1 MKRSKNKPV
10 GLIFMAI
17 LSFLLL
23 FQVVSFVSASS
34 IPDEKIGVLLIGF
47 GEPERYDA
55 DTYVGWKNFLTNY
68 MDAGMRMSGMPFMAT
83 ITEKALNI
91 MDSGTLL
98 VDKDEPLSLTEKE
111 DPDLIDAWGD
121 PYNGNDYKWVSKTF
135 LSVLD
140 SVPMI
145 GDMIPQFSYYL
156 APDGPGRG
164 ESDFWEYF
172 NLSMYDLYQQMDN
185 HNPGEERETKIMDYT
200 ETKLKERYGDKIVIE
215 RGFGADRPGFPDYRV
230 SAERLAKKGVTDII
244 LAEAY
249 VTFSDFEHPAG
260 EIPEY
265 LKDRGLEVNTI
276 TSGQIGG
283 TDAYNKGVAKMVEN
297 ELKNIPKDS
306 DVVVIL
312 NHHGMPCSDM
322 LAYDWG
328 MESYHRY
335 AEITF
340 EEAKNEIY
348 NLSIVKDWNGRIE
361 VWKAYTEMAE
371 GAMDPDNKIL
381 SVREAA
387 DKAAREDYEY
397 CIDVP
402 YEVGN
407 SGYET
412 LIGLREEGWGL
423 ESPAWEEYYED
434 GLKKYRTEF
443 EYKEMN
449 VVITD
454 GWIDGYAEGYYE
466 QISMAIDSLL

>member
-1 MKRSKNKPV
+1 
-10 GLIFMAI
+10 
-17 LSFLLL
+17 
-23 FQVVSFVSASS
+23 
-34 IPDEKIGVLLIGF
+34 
-47 GEPERYDA
+47 
-55 DTYVGWKNFLTNY
+55 
-68 MDAGMRMSGMPFMAT
+68 
-83 ITEKALNI
+83 
-91 MDSGTLL
+91 
-98 VDKDEPLSLTEKE
+98 
-111 DPDLIDAWGD
+111 
-121 PYNGNDYKWVSKTF
+121 
-135 LSVLD
+135 
-140 SVPMI
+140 
-145 GDMIPQFSYYL
+145 
-156 APDGPGRG
+156 
-164 ESDFWEYF
+164 
-172 NLSMYDLYQQMDN
+172 
-185 HNPGEERETKIMDYT
+185 MDYT
-200 ETKLKERYGDKIVIE
+200 ETKLKEKYGDKIVIK
-215 RGFGADRPGFPDYRV
+215 RGFGASRPGFPDYRV

-443 EYKEMN
+443 DYKEMN